1 MRTSMKRA
9 AVAGCLWAVVLSGC
23 DTGAGPERAAAGRTR
38 GAADFATRPFEGVS
52 LTELRPVAE
61 RVFRSYF
68 RMDAASS
75 SATEWVAFPTNID
88 PREPAGPNVEPT
100 ALTEDTAA
108 EERPRETMG
117 DVIGLAPRRY
127 RRTAEMRL
135 VPDQDRVVVQVR
147 VGIQRLTTT
156 ERAAFARERG
166 DVLGE
171 VRHIRAYWHRNQTN
185 AGAPGSEKGLY
196 DGWFPPIPDDDKSVD
211 FAQYGYKSIEE
222 LVRWRVYNR
231 TGAGL
236 MAELGSHQLD
246 AASIFLGK
254 THPQAVS
261 GFGDVLYFT
270 DGRQVEDHIFLT
282 FEFPKNSPAKGAVVT
297 YSSINTNVFDGYGE
311 QVMGTKGTL
320 IVQEARDAYVF
331 REHRI
336 GEGGSMRDTRVS
348 WAEDRVGRPV
358 TESGSTARWVSSV
371 ETPDTLTSRG
381 YREEQEHM
389 AWLIRNPDKIIWPS
403 AADPH
408 PENDPAKAPFV
419 PRCHGRVALA
429 DAVIALVANMAMHKH
444 MRIEFKPEW
453 FDPASPSNPEA
464 EVKA

>member
-1 MRTSMKRA
+1 MKRA

-166 DVLGE
+166 DDRPTDTAIDRLGPTSPATRE
-171 VRHIRAYWHRNQTN
+171 EWRDYRRDRGLEQEILN
-185 AGAPGSEKGLY
+185 A
-196 DGWFPPIPDDDKSVD
+196 I
-211 FAQYGYKSIEE
+211 Q
-222 LVRWRVYNR
+222 
-231 TGAGL
+231 AGL
-236 MAELGSHQLD
+236 ATTQPAAE
-246 AASIFLGK
+246 
-254 THPQAVS
+254 
-261 GFGDVLYFT
+261 
-270 DGRQVEDHIFLT
+270 
-282 FEFPKNSPAKGAVVT
+282 
-297 YSSINTNVFDGYGE
+297 
-311 QVMGTKGTL
+311 
-320 IVQEARDAYVF
+320 
-331 REHRI
+331 
-336 GEGGSMRDTRVS
+336 
-348 WAEDRVGRPV
+348 
-358 TESGSTARWVSSV
+358 
-371 ETPDTLTSRG
+371 
-381 YREEQEHM
+381 
-389 AWLIRNPDKIIWPS
+389 
-403 AADPH
+403 
-408 PENDPAKAPFV
+408 
-419 PRCHGRVALA
+419 
-429 DAVIALVANMAMHKH
+429 
-444 MRIEFKPEW
+444 
-453 FDPASPSNPEA
+453 
-464 EVKA
+464 